1 MAFGGDVDT
10 LNLLFDK
17 LQYIFSGYNAIRDS
31 FLEIN
36 ELYKQGKIAERDFFE
51 KLYESINRFSALEFL
66 SIKSVFEIKKT
77 LDKSTGAPSTKHKNL
92 SVNLPPPNNSV
103 ASFITAKNLP
113 RPDMSQLS
121 QEKGSV
127 CSNCGVIM
135 NKLSKFCTNC
145 GSKTS

>member
-17 LQYIFSGYNAIRDS
+17 LQYIFSGYHTIRDS
-31 FLEIN
+31 FLEMN
-36 ELYKQGKIAERDFFE
+36 DLYKQGKIAERDFFE

-77 LDKSTGAPSTKHKNL
+77 LDKSTSTSTSKHQNLNVNIPS
-92 SVNLPPPNNSV
+92 PNNSV
-103 ASFITAKNLP
+103 TSFITAKNLP
-113 RPDMSQLS
+113 RPDTLQLF
-121 QEKGSV
+121 QEKGNV
-127 CSNCGVIM
+127 CSNCGVIT

-145 GSKTS
+145 GSKLS

>member
-17 LQYIFSGYNAIRDS
+17 LQYIFSGYHTIRDS
-31 FLEIN
+31 FLEMN
-36 ELYKQGKIAERDFFE
+36 DLYKQGKIAERDFFE
-51 KLYESINRFSALEFL
+51 KLYESISRFSALEFL

-77 LDKSTGAPSTKHKNL
+77 LDKSTSTSTSKHQNLNVNIPS
-92 SVNLPPPNNSV
+92 PNNSV
-103 ASFITAKNLP
+103 TSFITAKNLP
-113 RPDMSQLS
+113 RPDTLQLF
-121 QEKGSV
+121 QEKGNV

-145 GSKTS
+145 GSKLS

>member
-17 LQYIFSGYNAIRDS
+17 LQYIFSGYNTIRDS
-31 FLEIN
+31 FLEMN
-36 ELYKQGKIAERDFFE
+36 GLYKQGKIAERDFFE

-77 LDKSTGAPSTKHKNL
+77 LDKSTGTTSNKHQNL
-92 SVNLPPPNNSV
+92 SVNLPSTGNSV
-103 ASFITAKNLP
+103 ASFITEKNLP
-113 RPDMSQLS
+113 RADTLQLP
-121 QEKGSV
+121 QKKENI
-127 CSNCGVIM
+127 CSSCGVIM

-145 GSKTS
+145 GSKLS

>member
-17 LQYIFSGYNAIRDS
+17 LQYIFSGYNTIRDS
-31 FLEIN
+31 LLEMN

-77 LDKSTGAPSTKHKNL
+77 LDKSTGAPSTKHQNL
-92 SVNLPPPNNSV
+92 SVNLPQPNNSV

-113 RPDMSQLS
+113 RPDTPQSS
-121 QEKGSV
+121 QEKGNV

-145 GSKTS
+145 GNKTS

>member
-1 MAFGGDVDT
+1 MTFGGDVDT

-17 LQYIFSGYNAIRDS
+17 LQYIFSGYHTIRDS
-31 FLEIN
+31 FLEMN
-36 ELYKQGKIAERDFFE
+36 DLYKQGKIAERDFFE

-77 LDKSTGAPSTKHKNL
+77 LDKSSGTSTGKHQNL
-92 SVNLPPPNNSV
+92 SVNLPSPNNSV
-103 ASFITAKNLP
+103 TSFITAKNLP
-113 RPDMSQLS
+113 IPDMIQLS
-121 QEKGSV
+121 QEKGNV

-145 GSKTS
+145 GSKLS